1 MSALKQNKLKL
12 INMFEKLE
20 NAILLENNII
30 ACEQR
35 HNMPIKSCAS
45 AAAGQEPEVVGVGVV
60 GQVEPV
66 KQERAEQAEQM

>member
-45 AAAGQEPEVVGVGVV
+45 AAAGQEPEVVGVV